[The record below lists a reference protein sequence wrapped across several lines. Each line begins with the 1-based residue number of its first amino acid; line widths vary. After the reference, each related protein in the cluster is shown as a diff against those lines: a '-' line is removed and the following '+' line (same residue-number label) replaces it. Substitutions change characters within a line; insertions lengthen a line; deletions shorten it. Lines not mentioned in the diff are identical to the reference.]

1 MTPKKSNPKPDNSM
15 NYQFIHR
22 LAGELLKI
30 EGSNLKKWQK
40 EPELRGE
47 ELKSLAM
54 KICPE
59 LWEANSLEL
68 ILSVELDIYFQE
80 ILVSNEEMNV
90 LMTSEEAIDAFMNFD
105 WDTNPNTQDWIDM
118 VTTWASDFGCLFTKG
133 AVSPIG
139 GWFEDPLWDVLAE
152 IGAYEQK

>member
-59 LWEANSLEL
+59 KYSSQLRQRLARQLCAWLYSDHRFNLGGPTSQQDFTLN
-68 ILSVELDIYFQE
+68 LSG
-80 ILVSNEEMNV
+80 
-90 LMTSEEAIDAFMNFD
+90 FD
-105 WDTNPNTQDWIDM
+105 PRTGCP
-118 VTTWASDFGCLFTKG
+118 VTYGHNQRPQ
-133 AVSPIG
+133 V
-139 GWFEDPLWDVLAE
+139 
-152 IGAYEQK
+152 